1 MEAASRFAVEHRPPG
16 ALRPYARNARR
27 HSKRQVRQIAA
38 SIERFGFTNPV
49 LISGEDEIIAGH
61 GRVEAAKLLGLETV
75 PTLKLSHLSEAERR
89 AYVLADN
96 KLALNAGW
104 DADIL
109 AVELQ
114 ALVDLDFDV
123 TLTGF
128 SLAEVD
134 LTLDAARDRQP
145 SGREAADRVPL
156 SAGPLVSRKGDL
168 WILGRHRLLCG
179 DARNGADYDRLMD
192 GAKADL
198 ILTDPPYNV
207 EIDGYVAGHGRIS
220 HREFA
225 MGVGEMSEGD
235 FIAFLTEALGHH
247 ARCARDGAIA
257 FVCMDWRHMGEV
269 LAAGKVVFSELKNLC
284 VWNKTNAGMGTF
296 YRSKHELVFVYKVGT
311 APHTNTFGLGNE
323 RYRTN
328 VWDYAGVNS
337 GGKVRAEAIQLHPT
351 AKPVAMVADAIRDC
365 SRRGEIVL
373 DAFGG
378 SGTTLIAAELC
389 GRICHMMEF
398 DPAYADTIVRR
409 YQAVTGKAGVL
420 EGTSLSFEAV
430 EAERLSEIA

>member
-1 MEAASRFAVEHRPPG
+1 MNAVSRFAVEHRPPG

-27 HSKRQVRQIAA
+27 HSKRQVRQIAD
-38 SIERFGFTNPV
+38 SIKRFGFTNPV
-49 LISGEDEIIAGH
+49 LISDEDEIIAGP

-145 SGREAADRVPL
+145 SGRDAADRVPL
-156 SAGPLVSRKGDL
+156 SAGPPVSRKGDL

-192 GAKADL
+192 GAEADL

-207 EIDGYVAGHGRIS
+207 EIDGYVAGNGRIR

-225 MGVGEMSEGD
+225 MGAGEMSEAD

-420 EGTSLSFEAV
+420 EGTGLNFEAV